1 MSTAPR
7 RRFILGSVA
16 GVAGA
21 LVLGW
26 GVLPPR
32 QRLLPDGGL
41 VVVGAS
47 ALNGWVRISRDGQVS
62 VLLARAEMG
71 QGVSTA
77 LAMLLAEE
85 LDADWATLVTEPAPI
100 DPVYNNLSTLVD
112 GLPFH
117 PDSDTLVKRLGAWVT
132 AKAMREFG
140 LNMTGG
146 SSSIK
151 DLWAP
156 MRQAGASARA
166 MLLAA
171 AAARWQVPVA
181 GLRTSAG
188 RVLHADGRS
197 LGYGELVEAAAR
209 LAVPDDVVLR
219 PPAQWRLL
227 GRPLGRR
234 DSAAKSDG
242 SAVFG
247 IDVRLPG
254 MVWASVLMSPTLGGT
269 LAGVDVERVLKD
281 QPGALA
287 VLTVGAPDTPGGA
300 RHGVPAGVAVI
311 AGSSWRAMLALR
323 MAQATGAIRW
333 RLPAGTGI
341 GAGVKGGTSAGD
353 LSSAGLRAVLDG
365 AIDAPLDEQNG
376 FAFLSQGDTRVAMA
390 GAARRI
396 EARYG
401 APYLAHAALEPMNC
415 TVKVEVDGAGA
426 PRAAQVWV
434 ATQLPDLAR
443 AAAAR
448 VLGLAPAQVQVH
460 PQLIGGGFG
469 RRLEVDFIAQATEIA
484 AALPGRPVQT
494 VWSREEDM
502 RHDFYRPA
510 SVARCEAGLDA
521 QGRLLAWRSVSAGQS
536 IVHQVLKRH
545 WGLPGVGPDK
555 TSAEGRIDQ
564 AYDFPAVRAAHVG
577 VDLPVPVGFW
587 RSVGHSHQAFF
598 QESFMDEVAHAAGV
612 DPLAWREQLLVRRP
626 RELAVLRRCAQL
638 AGWGRPLAPASDG
651 APQARGLAL
660 HRSFGSVVA
669 QVVEV
674 SLAPVPVPVPDEAA
688 GGSATATAT
697 ATATPTGSLAG
708 RRIRVHR
715 VVCVIDC
722 GQVVNPAIV
731 RQQLEGG
738 VVFGLSAALFGEI
751 HWTAGQVQQSNFHDY
766 PVLRLP
772 DCPVIETD
780 LIASSADP
788 EGVGEPAV
796 PPVAPA
802 LANALFALTGQ
813 RLRELPLRL
822 A

>member
-1 MSTAPR
+1 MPATTR
-7 RRFILGSVA
+7 RRILLGSVA

-26 GVLPPR
+26 GVMPPR
-32 QRLLPDGGL
+32 QRLVPDGGL
-41 VVVGAS
+41 ALAGAQ
-47 ALNGWVRISRDGQVS
+47 ALNGWLRIDADGQVT
-62 VLLARAEMG
+62 VLLARVEMG
-71 QGVSTA
+71 QGVSTS

-85 LDADWATLVTEPAPI
+85 LDADWDRLVTAPAPI
-100 DPVYNNLSTLVD
+100 DPIYNNLATLVD

-117 PDSDTLVKRLGAWVT
+117 PDSDSVLKHLGGWLT
-132 AKAMREFG
+132 AKTMREIG

-181 GLRTSAG
+181 ELHTRAG
-188 RVLHADGRS
+188 QVLHGGSAGRS
-197 LGYGELVEAAAR
+197 LGYGELAAAAAR
-209 LAVPDDVVLR
+209 LPVPADVALK
-219 PPAQWRLL
+219 PAAQWGLL
-227 GRPLGRR
+227 GQPLARR

-269 LAGVDVERVLKD
+269 LAGLDPERLQKD
-281 QPGALA
+281 QPG
-287 VLTVGAPDTPGGA
+287 VLKVFTVGAPGTPGAA
-300 RHGVPAGVAVI
+300 RHGAPAGVAVI
-311 AGSSWRAMLALR
+311 AGNSWRAMLALR
-323 MAQATGAIRW
+323 LAQATGAIRW
-333 RLPAGTGI
+333 RAPTGGPGSAAAADMKADAGLP
-341 GAGVKGGTSAGD
+341 
-353 LSSAGLRAVLDG
+353 SSAGLRASLDA
-365 AIDAPLDEQNG
+365 AIAAPLDDQPG
-376 FAFLSQGDTRVAMA
+376 FAFLDEGNTRAAMA
-390 GAARRI
+390 GAARRV
-396 EARYG
+396 EARY
-401 APYLAHAALEPMNC
+401 AVPYLAHAALEPLNC
-415 TVKVEVDGAGA
+415 TVKVEVDGQGK
-426 PRAAQVWV
+426 PVAAEVWV
-434 ATQLPDLAR
+434 STQVPDLAR

-448 VLGLAPAQVQVH
+448 VLGLKPAQVQLH

-469 RRLEVDFIAQATEIA
+469 RRLEVDFVAQAAEVA

-494 VWSREEDM
+494 VWSREEDL

-555 TSAEGRIDQ
+555 TAAEGRIDQ
-564 AYDFPAVRAAHVG
+564 GYEFPAVRAAHALVE
-577 VDLPVPVGFW
+577 LPVPVGFW

-612 DPLAWREQLLVRRP
+612 DPLAWRERLLARHP
-626 RELAVLRRCAQL
+626 RELAVLRRCAEL
-638 AGWGRPLAPASDG
+638 AGWGRPLPPAPDG

-669 QVVEV
+669 QVVEL
-674 SLAPVPVPVPDEAA
+674 SLAPGAA
-688 GGSATATAT
+688 
-697 ATATPTGSLAG
+697 PLAG
-708 RRIRVHR
+708 RPIRVHR

-722 GQVVNPAIV
+722 GRVINPAIV

-738 VVFGLSAALFGEI
+738 VVFGLSAALFGEVV
-751 HWTAGQVQQSNFHDY
+751 WADGQVQQSNFHDY
-766 PVLRLP
+766 PVLRLAE
-772 DCPVIETD
+772 CPRIETD
-780 LIASSADP
+780 LMASSADP